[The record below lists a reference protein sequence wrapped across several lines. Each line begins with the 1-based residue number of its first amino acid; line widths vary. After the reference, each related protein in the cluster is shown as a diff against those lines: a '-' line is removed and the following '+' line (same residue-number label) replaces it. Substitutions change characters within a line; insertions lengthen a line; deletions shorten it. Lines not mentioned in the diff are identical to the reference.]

1 MVPDACDLSKEAKDS
16 PACVSDGVGFFV
28 DGTKGNDTASG
39 TQAAPFRTIQ
49 KAVGAIGNKTRV
61 FVCGGTYPESVRL
74 PSRAKLYGGFTC
86 DSWVY
91 DASIRVDVAP
101 AAVGPALLVKNASD
115 VTITDVFFRAQPG
128 TALAKGSV
136 AGLIQS
142 SQGVHFVRGELV
154 AGAGTKGNDGVLTPA
169 TFPVQVNG
177 QNGQLDVLPPPPA
190 KGLTHTCPDGSTTS
204 GGNGGNGFGTKAT
217 AGGPAGV
224 GGPAGGKSGAVGV
237 SGAAG
242 AAGVSVVAGTGGL
255 ATKDGGIGKSGSPGG
270 GGGGGTGS
278 VSGSGDTYYGGGAG
292 GTGGCGGAGGGGGET
307 GGYSIALASI
317 DSLVTLDNTSCEA
330 TTAGAGGSG
339 APGQPGQV
347 GALGGHNPIS
357 HTDDGG
363 SGATGG
369 AGGVGG
375 GGAGGASAAIAWFMG
390 SAPIRTGV
398 SKLTFAPTPA
408 KGGMGGTPGPD
419 GPSVD
424 VLAIP

>member
-1 MVPDACDLSKEAKDS
+1 VRLRSILLGALPLLASCGQAYTVDPGGQAGADGGAPQVVPDACDLSKEAKDS

-177 QNGQLDVLPPPPA
+177 QNGQLDVLPPPPRA
-190 KGLTHTCPDGSTTS
+190 SRTLAPTEAPRRA
-204 GGNGGNGFGTKAT
+204 AT
-217 AGGPAGV
+217 AATASEPRQRQEARRELVVLQGARAAPLGSV
-224 GGPAGGKSGAVGV
+224 GRPVRRESRWSRVPEALPPRT
-237 SGAAG
+237 AASASQVALAAA
-242 AAGVSVVAGTGGL
+242 AAGV
-255 ATKDGGIGKSGSPGG
+255 P
-270 GGGGGTGS
+270 
-278 VSGSGDTYYGGGAG
+278 
-292 GTGGCGGAGGGGGET
+292 
-307 GGYSIALASI
+307 
-317 DSLVTLDNTSCEA
+317 
-330 TTAGAGGSG
+330 
-339 APGQPGQV
+339 AP
-347 GALGGHNPIS
+347 
-357 HTDDGG
+357 
-363 SGATGG
+363 
-369 AGGVGG
+369 
-375 GGAGGASAAIAWFMG
+375 
-390 SAPIRTGV
+390 
-398 SKLTFAPTPA
+398 
-408 KGGMGGTPGPD
+408 
-419 GPSVD
+419 
-424 VLAIP
+424 